1 MQASVNIEV
10 VKGQNENNLSV
21 LRRFTKRVQ
30 GAGILPRVR
39 SKRYSERV
47 KSTNVRR
54 AKTLDYLK
62 KKEVTAEL
70 VKLGKVAE
78 VSKFTRRRH

>member
-1 MQASVNIEV
+1 MSKATANIEV
-10 VKGQNENNLSV
+10 VKGPNENNLSV

-47 KSTNVRR
+47 QSENVRR
-54 AKTLDYLK
+54 AKTIAYLK
-62 KKEVTAEL
+62 KKAEIAEL
-70 VKLGKVAE
+70 LKAGKMNE
-78 VSKFTRRRH
+78 LTKFSRRK